1 MRIDSAVVLVSAILF
16 IASIYFVVLSL
27 QTMDESFRLQML
39 TLATAF
45 FIVGVLFLII
55 MALILVS
62 RRALSKQE

>member
-1 MRIDSAVVLVSAILF
+1 
-16 IASIYFVVLSL
+16 
-27 QTMDESFRLQML
+27 MDESFRLQML

-55 MALILVS
+55 MALILIS